1 MVASNSDTSEGQRLP
16 TIETNVGFKTTTVR
30 LQQAQF
36 EEAEL
41 FAKALN
47 QSMTEFIKDA
57 LEAYIKKLAKDPN
70 VVKSAKRQI
79 VRLNRMME
87 RIASRDEE

>member
-1 MVASNSDTSEGQRLP
+1 MATENDGEQALP
-16 TIETNVGFKTTTVR
+16 RIETNVGFKTTTVR
-30 LQQAQF
+30 LQQAQY

-57 LEAYIKKLAKDPN
+57 LEMYIRHCARDEK

-87 RIASRDEE
+87 KIAARDDGE